1 MNSTILFFKN
11 MTLGKSL
18 LLSFTPI
25 LIMILNMKTVLLAL
39 FVIIIIDLF
48 TGIRKAHYTNGVL
61 FRPFKKEFWKVI
73 KSKELR
79 KTWRKAVEYIIGI
92 IVFTILDTMVLE
104 ISKVELLGNN
114 YSLAE
119 LSVILACLVEIYS
132 VYENMEAVSG
142 NNLFKNIL
150 EFLPRTFKS
159 SLKNEKNE
167 K

>member
-18 LLSFTPI
+18 LLSLTPI

-39 FVIIIIDLF
+39 LIIIIIDLL
-48 TGIRKAHYTNGVL
+48 TGIRKAHYTERVL
-61 FRPFKKEFWKVI
+61 FRPLKKNFWKVI

-79 KTWRKAVEYIIGI
+79 KTWRKAIEYVTGI
-92 IVFTILDTMVLE
+92 IVFTILDTMVLG
-104 ISKVELLGNN
+104 ISSIEMLGNK

-119 LSVILACLVEIYS
+119 LAIIVACLVEAYS

-142 NNLFKNIL
+142 NNLFKKIL
-150 EFLPRTFKS
+150 EFLPKTFKS
-159 SLKNEKNE
+159 ALKNEK